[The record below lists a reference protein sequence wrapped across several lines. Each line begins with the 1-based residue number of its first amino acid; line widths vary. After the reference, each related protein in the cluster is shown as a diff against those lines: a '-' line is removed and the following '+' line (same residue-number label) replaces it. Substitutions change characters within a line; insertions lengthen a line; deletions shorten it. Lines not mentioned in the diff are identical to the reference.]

1 MAGGIVIDAPLERT
15 EVVELFQTNSTP
27 SFGQLPFARIGA
39 VGAMFDNVP
48 IICGGLDE
56 DLNEEFAF
64 ESCTSFENS
73 QWQQSYSMFTNR
85 GLAAGVQINATT
97 FWILGGIDGIGKPIL
112 DHTEFIIKGQTNSIP
127 GPNLPHTLYNM
138 CAVKRSDEEIFVI
151 GGVHFSLE
159 DGFIARR
166 EVWIY
171 NPQNGF
177 ARNQG
182 ASLITGRMSHSCST
196 LRDGEITYIIVAG
209 GYTGP
214 LQYVKSRV
222 LDSVE
227 IYDPIE
233 NAWHSGKTNIFMH
246 NFHTK
251 NKAQGINKNDTYLI
265 SKKTD
270 FPPILALQVNL
281 CLILYNI
288 VLWQYPLIIKGF
300 FYLVEV
306 LLNHFMLKTEYWN
319 YV

>member
-1 MAGGIVIDAPLERT
+1 MAGGIVNDAPFEMT
-15 EVVELFQTNSTP
+15 EVVELLTTNSTP
-27 SFGQLPFARIGA
+27 SFGKLPSVRFWA
-39 VGAMFDNVP
+39 VGAMLDNAP
-48 IICGGLDE
+48 IICGGADE
-56 DLNEEFAF
+56 DSNNFD
-64 ESCTSFENS
+64 SCLSFVNS
-73 QWQQSYSMFTNR
+73 QWQQSHSMNEKR
-85 GLAAGVQINATT
+85 VIAAGVQINATT
-97 FWILGGIDGIGKPIL
+97 FWILGEGPGVGFP
-112 DHTEFIIKGQTNSIP
+112 HSTEFIIKGQTNSIS
-127 GPNLPHTLYNM
+127 GPKLPHKLYAH

>member
-56 DLNEEFAF
+56 DLNEEYAF

-151 GGVHFSLE
+151 GGSDGGSNATKWICTNSWSIFEHRTIQSLLQHF
-159 DGFIARR
+159 
-166 EVWIY
+166 
-171 NPQNGF
+171 
-177 ARNQG
+177 
-182 ASLITGRMSHSCST
+182 
-196 LRDGEITYIIVAG
+196 EI
-209 GYTGP
+209 
-214 LQYVKSRV
+214 
-222 LDSVE
+222 
-227 IYDPIE
+227 
-233 NAWHSGKTNIFMH
+233 W
-246 NFHTK
+246 
-251 NKAQGINKNDTYLI
+251 
-265 SKKTD
+265 
-270 FPPILALQVNL
+270 
-281 CLILYNI
+281 
-288 VLWQYPLIIKGF
+288 
-300 FYLVEV
+300 
-306 LLNHFMLKTEYWN
+306 
-319 YV
+319 